1 MRLRWFLVLIQI
13 DLAKVDEG
21 CLIFGVVMGLSESP
35 SDFLRSRGV
44 TRWGHRWKVLI
55 CLDLI
60 RIPVLGYEGGG
71 LGKEAGCVEPKSIIF
86 GFVMIRQIGVHCDA
100 WVGVPNG
107 ANPTSYKA
115 AVTHGNMTQ
124 EDRRDGHQGRP
135 QENRGGDKGKG
146 IARDRQMSYK
156 QEGPYHPYRER
167 FSKNYEEG
175 SSVNSRKS
183 GYGDWRNG
191 VQSRGYQQPRSE
203 DVEHHSIDHP
213 KLMADAF
220 KGVSRSP
227 GREVPRVPT
236 MDATES
242 SKTRKA
248 LLFDEPVV
256 ENQVEAPAQVVN
268 ASDEE
273 QSGEKQAKSVEETKV
288 EEEALHS

>member
-1 MRLRWFLVLIQI
+1 
-13 DLAKVDEG
+13 
-21 CLIFGVVMGLSESP
+21 
-35 SDFLRSRGV
+35 
-44 TRWGHRWKVLI
+44 
-55 CLDLI
+55 
-60 RIPVLGYEGGG
+60 
-71 LGKEAGCVEPKSIIF
+71 
-86 GFVMIRQIGVHCDA
+86 
-100 WVGVPNG
+100 
-107 ANPTSYKA
+107 
-115 AVTHGNMTQ
+115 
-124 EDRRDGHQGRP
+124 
-135 QENRGGDKGKG
+135 
-146 IARDRQMSYK
+146 MSYK

-203 DVEHHSIDHP
+203 DVEHHSIDQP

-227 GREVPRVPT
+227 GRDVPRVPT

-273 QSGEKQAKSVEETKV
+273 QYGEKQAKSVEETKV
-288 EEEALHS
+288 EEEALHSQALDDANLMVEGVILSDFELLLEDGEEGEEWEHGEIMDFTEEEGLNVEKQELADQGDSSVQPSEEV

>member
-1 MRLRWFLVLIQI
+1 
-13 DLAKVDEG
+13 
-21 CLIFGVVMGLSESP
+21 MGE
-35 SDFLRSRGV
+35 
-44 TRWGHRWKVLI
+44 
-55 CLDLI
+55 
-60 RIPVLGYEGGG
+60 
-71 LGKEAGCVEPKSIIF
+71 
-86 GFVMIRQIGVHCDA
+86 
-100 WVGVPNG
+100 GVPNG
-107 ANPTSYKA
+107 ANATSYKA

-175 SSVNSRKS
+175 SSVNGRKS

-227 GREVPRVPT
+227 GRDVPRVPT

-268 ASDEE
+268 ASNEE

-288 EEEALHS
+288 EDEALHSQALDDANLMVEGVILSDFELLLEDGEEGEEWEHGEIMDFTEEEGLNVEKQELADQGDSSVQPSEEV